1 MGNFDPLGSPTG
13 DRPSQTLTNNEYY
26 MLRSAAIKMVRHLG
40 IIGEGN
46 IQYALDPFSDSCGV
60 IEVNA
65 RLSRNSALASTAT
78 EYPLAYVAAKL
89 ALNKT
94 LPSIKNRLKI
104 VLQSKTMEL

>member
-65 RLSRNSALASTAT
+65 RLSRSSAF
-78 EYPLAYVAAKL
+78 
-89 ALNKT
+89 
-94 LPSIKNRLKI
+94 SIESNRISINICCSKI
-104 VLQSKTMEL
+104 SIN